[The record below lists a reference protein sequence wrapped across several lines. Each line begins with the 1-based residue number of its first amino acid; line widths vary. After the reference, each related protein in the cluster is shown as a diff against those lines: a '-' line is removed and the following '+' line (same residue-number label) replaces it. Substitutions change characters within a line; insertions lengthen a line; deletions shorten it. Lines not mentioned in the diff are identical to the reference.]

1 MVYCL
6 TIAQACFW
14 SCQTSQIGWINSR
27 SQQRA
32 TQTLLLKWLHL
43 KKLLFKARDFFS
55 CIHFKSKVES
65 NYAQFDARSD
75 AFAHWNYC
83 NLKLHWV
90 AKVWLML
97 KQSFCHLKDQMHI
110 SCHLKPSLEKF
121 LFLLTSVSAVQ
132 RKYKKIITKSLNFP
146 IFQGA
151 NLRFMTMKP
160 ALPH

>member
-1 MVYCL
+1 M
-6 TIAQACFW
+6 
-14 SCQTSQIGWINSR
+14 
-27 SQQRA
+27 
-32 TQTLLLKWLHL
+32 LLLLKLAFDLVKPVRLDGLIHAVNREPPRHYSGSKWLHL
-43 KKLLFKARDFFS
+43 KKLRFKARDFFS

-75 AFAHWNYC
+75 AFAHWHYR